1 MQTQVVYVISTLKHH
16 QAQNSRFYANIPV
29 LYMSS
34 ELNILFKSGT
44 LREWSLNLIQQEL
57 IKDGRSRFS
66 SWPINWNSTNKNRY
80 FHRLN
85 CENKHLPNIT
95 LSHTEICKFKW
106 CKINNIVKWQWIY
119 STFESRKY
127 EFSYMEDRRMTMIGH

>member
-80 FHRLN
+80 YYPSEDADWLMTYHCHPPVLHIR
-85 CENKHLPNIT
+85 
-95 LSHTEICKFKW
+95 KFVFSWLKGR
-106 CKINNIVKWQWIY
+106 IY
-119 STFESRKY
+119 SLSLYYIINFTSFKFAYFCMREGDIR
-127 EFSYMEDRRMTMIGH
+127 